1 MNQAGANSG
10 RHEGI
15 QTRALTHG
23 EAKINGHEAEDTVR
37 KHGKQRIN
45 HGICAQPSTGGAN
58 RQNGFD
64 HTGAANGRNDGLE
77 DCGYRTHQGI
87 EPVFLFS
94 GSRSSFPETAEFCHF
109 IFPISHIRDNHDL
122 CLIAFFPNPL
132 HTIQCL
138 QGFYIR
144 LGGILE
150 YQSQSCHAVGHRLN
164 IR

>member
-1 MNQAGANSG
+1 MNQAGANRG
-10 RHEGI
+10 CHEGT

-37 KHGKQRIN
+37 KHGMQRIN

-64 HTGAANGRNDGLE
+64 HTGAANDRNDGLE

-87 EPVFLFS
+87 EPVFLFP
-94 GSRSSFPETAEFCHF
+94 GSRSSFPETAEFRHF
-109 IFPISHIRDNHDL
+109 IFHIGHIRANHDL
-122 CLIAFFPNPL
+122 CLTAFFSTTPCIPSSA
-132 HTIQCL
+132 CRA
-138 QGFYIR
+138 YIC

-150 YQSQSCHAVGHRLN
+150 DQSQSCYAVGHRLN